1 MTGMLNDMLA
11 REHVQDLLC
20 EAEAYRSGA
29 RARTEP
35 RGLGRALAG
44 FLARWRGGVLAGA
57 NASTDD
63 G

>member
-1 MTGMLNDMLA
+1 MLNDVLA

-20 EAEAYRSGA
+20 EAEDYRSGA

-44 FLARWRGGVLAGA
+44 LLGRWRRGVLEGA
-57 NASTDD
+57 DASTAD